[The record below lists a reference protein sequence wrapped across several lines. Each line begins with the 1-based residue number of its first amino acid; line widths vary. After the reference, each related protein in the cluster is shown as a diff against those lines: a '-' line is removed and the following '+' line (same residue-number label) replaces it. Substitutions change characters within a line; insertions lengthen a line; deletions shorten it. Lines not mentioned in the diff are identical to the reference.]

1 MKDFMD
7 VITTVVHIFIVG
19 TFVSGK
25 NLALS
30 IEKENTSLD

>member
-1 MKDFMD
+1 MKYVMN
-7 VITTVVHIFIVG
+7 VVASIIHIFIVG

-30 IEKENTSLD
+30 IEEKKDN